1 MSNRIQFHRIQPHRP
16 NLSTI
21 VSSVSSLSLR
31 LAVLSLSGTA
41 IGLVSLQAQAVH
53 AQVLPIMANSCTSRG
68 NGTYICTF
76 DNAGKRPGPQA
87 YRSYDGQVTRSGKGW
102 LPNGY
107 GVLVFESDNRYEG
120 QMRNGL
126 PHGTGMFLFANN
138 DRYQGQVREG
148 IPEVRGTFTLANGD
162 YYKGQVMDGHPHG
175 LGQYY
180 FANSDGTYNGQF
192 FLGQIK
198 GTGTYDT
205 PSFVCEGQFFSSK
218 LSGQGTCNYR
228 GNSSMRTYTGE
239 WRGGIPDG
247 RGTMQYTSGRRF
259 SGEFRAGKEFIP
271 NKVVK

>member
-1 MSNRIQFHRIQPHRP
+1 MAQECSCLPI
-16 NLSTI
+16 TI
-21 VSSVSSLSLR
+21 VTKDKC
-31 LAVLSLSGTA
+31 A
-41 IGLVSLQAQAVH
+41 
-53 AQVLPIMANSCTSRG
+53 
-68 NGTYICTF
+68 
-76 DNAGKRPGPQA
+76 K
-87 YRSYDGQVTRSGKGW
+87 
-102 LPNGY
+102 
-107 GVLVFESDNRYEG
+107 E
-120 QMRNGL
+120 
-126 PHGTGMFLFANN
+126 FLKCA
-138 DRYQGQVREG
+138 
-148 IPEVRGTFTLANGD
+148 
-162 YYKGQVMDGHPHG
+162 DGHPHG

-228 GNSSMRTYTGE
+228 GNSSMRTYVGE

-259 SGEFRAGKEFIP
+259 SGEFRAGKEFVP